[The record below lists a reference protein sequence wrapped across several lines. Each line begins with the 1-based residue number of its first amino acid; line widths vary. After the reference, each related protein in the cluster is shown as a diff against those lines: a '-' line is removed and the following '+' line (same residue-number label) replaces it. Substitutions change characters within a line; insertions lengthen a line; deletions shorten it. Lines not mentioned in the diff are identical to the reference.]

1 MMMTMM
7 MMMISQSAPVG
18 RTGKER
24 RTQPRLTRWAQ
35 VGAVG
40 LAVAVVVVLVE
51 RGLLSI
57 AAVTRL

>member
-1 MMMTMM
+1 MMMTMPM
-7 MMMISQSAPVG
+7 TMISQSAPAG

-24 RTQPRLTRWAQ
+24 RTPRLTRWAQ

-57 AAVTRL
+57 AAVTGL

>member
-1 MMMTMM
+1 MMMTMR
-7 MMMISQSAPVG
+7 MISQSAPVG
-18 RTGKER
+18 QTGKER
-24 RTQPRLTRWAQ
+24 RTPRSTRWVQ